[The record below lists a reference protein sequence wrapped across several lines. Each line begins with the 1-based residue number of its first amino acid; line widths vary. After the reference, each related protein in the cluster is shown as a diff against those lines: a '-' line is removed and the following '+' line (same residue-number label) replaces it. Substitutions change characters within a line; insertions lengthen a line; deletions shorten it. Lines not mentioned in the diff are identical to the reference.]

1 MAISY
6 PSNTKRCLENKS
18 NVLHL
23 VFNAYKVIYNIKKL
37 YCQPKN
43 AKKAP
48 LSY

>member
-6 PSNTKRCLENKS
+6 PSNTTRCLENKS

-23 VFNAYKVIYNIKKL
+23 VFNAYKVIYTRKKVR
-37 YCQPKN
+37 CQLKN

-48 LSY
+48 FS